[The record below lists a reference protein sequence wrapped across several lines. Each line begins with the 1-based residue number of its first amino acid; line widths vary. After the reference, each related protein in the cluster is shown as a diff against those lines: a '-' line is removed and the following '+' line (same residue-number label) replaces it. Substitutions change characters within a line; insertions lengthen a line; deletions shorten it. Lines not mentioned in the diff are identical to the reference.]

1 MPKTATPSILPV
13 SGYILV
19 KPLKVQKT
27 TSSGIV
33 LPESHEEKPQ
43 TGEVL
48 AIGDTLITDY
58 GTKKTAPCDV
68 GDKVIYREW
77 GGKEY
82 KQDNVDYLILK
93 FEDVMAVI
101 K

>member
-1 MPKTATPSILPV
+1 MSKSNIQPV
-13 SGYILV
+13 PGYLLI
-19 KPLKVQKT
+19 KPQKKEKT

-43 TGEVL
+43 QGTVL
-48 AIGDTLITDY
+48 SVGDTFISDY
-58 GTKKTAPCDV
+58 GTKRESPCKV
-68 GDKVIYREW
+68 GDTVIYREW

-82 KQDNVDYLILK
+82 KENDVELLILK
-93 FEDVMAVI
+93 FDDIMAVI

>member
-1 MPKTATPSILPV
+1 MTNSNIHPV

-19 KPLKVQKT
+19 EPLKAAPT
-27 TSSGIV
+27 TASGIV

-43 TGEVL
+43 SGQVL
-48 AIGDTLITDY
+48 AVGGSTFEHGQEIKSPCAVGDT
-58 GTKKTAPCDV
+58 
-68 GDKVIYREW
+68 VIYREW

-82 KQDNVDYLILK
+82 KDGDRNLLILK
-93 FEDVMAVI
+93 FEDVMAII